1 MSYFTIH
8 YLNTKQLISNH
19 LQYFY
24 IIFQINFASKKIL
37 TINIIVMANF
47 YGQID
52 LTKLSNIVKKHPS
65 LIKKVTFKDGREHK
79 LLNISVVNSL
89 YDNHGFDKAI
99 RINHNKNEHV
109 ASLNYYVG
117 DLKKIRDKKDFST

>member
-1 MSYFTIH
+1 
-8 YLNTKQLISNH
+8 
-19 LQYFY
+19 
-24 IIFQINFASKKIL
+24 
-37 TINIIVMANF
+37 MANF

-52 LTKLSNIVKKHPS
+52 LTKLSDIVKKHPS
-65 LIKKVTFKDGREHK
+65 LVKKVTFKDGREHK
-79 LLNISVVNSL
+79 LLNISVVDSL

-117 DLKKIRDKKDFST
+117 DLKKPEINKISPQKHENTDLLLRIQQIILVKPNP

>member
-1 MSYFTIH
+1 
-8 YLNTKQLISNH
+8 
-19 LQYFY
+19 
-24 IIFQINFASKKIL
+24 
-37 TINIIVMANF
+37 MANF

-52 LTKLSNIVKKHPS
+52 LTKLSDIVKKHPS
-65 LIKKVTFKDGREHK
+65 LVKKVTFKDGREHK

-89 YDNHGFDKAI
+89 YDYHGFDKAI

-117 DLKKIRDKKDFST
+117 DLKKSEIKKISPQKHENTDLLLRIQQIILVKQNP